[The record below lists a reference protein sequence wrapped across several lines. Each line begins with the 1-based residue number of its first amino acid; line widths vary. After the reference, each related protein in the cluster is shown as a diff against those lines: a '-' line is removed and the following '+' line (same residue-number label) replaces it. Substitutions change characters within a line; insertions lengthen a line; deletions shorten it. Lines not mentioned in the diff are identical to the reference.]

1 VKRPMRSSKL
11 AAFAMTRSQGPQRIE
26 RGRRN
31 MKLLAC
37 KVETGIAR
45 CAVDVEMCGM
55 SDFGHELVA
64 LLPRLRRFAR
74 SLTGQPEDTDDLV
87 QASLERALRSRS
99 LWEPGTRLDAWIF
112 TIMRNLWIDQIRHR
126 KVSGDRIT
134 VHDAEQL
141 SGSDGR
147 VVADC
152 RITLADVVALIAAL
166 PGEQRAVVQ
175 SVCID
180 DLSYRET
187 AERLKTP
194 IGTVMSRLARARLA
208 LAAALD
214 HNQAAAGVVSMT
226 KSR

>member
-1 VKRPMRSSKL
+1 
-11 AAFAMTRSQGPQRIE
+11 
-26 RGRRN
+26 
-31 MKLLAC
+31 
-37 KVETGIAR
+37 
-45 CAVDVEMCGM
+45 M
-55 SDFGHELVA
+55 SDFGNELVA

-74 SLTGQPEDTDDLV
+74 SLTGQADDADDLV
-87 QASLERALRSRS
+87 QAAIERALRSQS

-112 TIMRNLWIDQIRHR
+112 RIMRNLWIDQIRHR
-126 KVSGDRIT
+126 KVSGDRAT
-134 VHDAEQL
+134 LQDAEQL

-147 VVADC
+147 VVTDS
-152 RITLADVVALIAAL
+152 RITLADVEALLAAL

-208 LAAALD
+208 LAAGLD
-214 HNQAAAGVVSMT
+214 HTEVTAGAVNMK
-226 KSR
+226 KSG